1 LANESKQIVLD
12 FLNALYK
19 NEKHGYLTLWTLE
32 DKRTRWFH
40 VTEIDTAVSEAMKL
54 RNQQNVYFGVGL
66 RKERL
71 SEHQRGSSKDI
82 FSLPAVWLEID
93 LKSGV
98 HAADNLPDEQE
109 AEMILDTFPL
119 EPSIINHSGG
129 GLHCYWLFEQPVRI
143 RNEKEQQSAERMLR
157 RFQDIFIRLAR
168 SKGLHID
175 KTSDLARVLRIPGT
189 FNLKSDPKLVRTLK
203 INPECRYSLLELR
216 DAIEE
221 MEQNLSPEDNA
232 SRDQRDYGETHLPD
246 AQVEPILKGCRFI
259 QDYLQH
265 KESATY
271 NEWMAALSIGAYC
284 ENYEQICHDWSK
296 GHPDYSE
303 VETDRKIV
311 EIRSKMKPRTCR
323 YIHDEFGTCNECPYF
338 GKINSPIALGLKG
351 KINNETRKR
360 RMFQNTDL
368 GNAERLVYRHGQ
380 DIRYSKVFGKWYIW
394 DGKRWNE
401 DRTDQMKQLAKDTVR
416 NIYKEAY
423 EEEDAD
429 KRKLLSEHAKRS
441 ESRARIEAMISLAES
456 EVPVLPEEMDRDIWL
471 FNCQNGVIDLKT
483 GDLLPHKREYMMTK
497 ISPVTYDPNA
507 KCPTWI
513 QFLEDIMQD
522 ENGNIKHELIDFL
535 QKAIGYSLTG
545 DTSEQVV
552 FFLYGTGRNGKSTFV
567 NTIREIFGDYGKQ
580 TNADTFTVK
589 RSDRIN
595 NDIAALK
602 GARFVAATESEEGA
616 RLAESLM
623 KQVTGGDPIAARFL
637 YQEQFEYVPQYKI
650 FFTTNHK
657 PVIRGGD
664 EGIWRRIRLIPF
676 TVAIPLEKIDRNL
689 PQKLRAEMP
698 GILRWAVEGC
708 LKWQQEGLGNPKE
721 VQEATQG
728 YKEEMD
734 TLGNFIKENCVIVP
748 SAKCVVSELYKKYTE
763 WCEDNGEYVLSR
775 TKFNRK
781 IEERGFKKE
790 RSTGGNYYFF
800 GIGLRRDDTYLNSY
814 SPNSEQSEEIEEK
827 KTKLF
832 GLYKE
837 TPKNAEKASL
847 NFTSSLEQEKPAQK
861 VVPEYI

>member
-1 LANESKQIVLD
+1 MEEQNLQQATEFFGAVFKNARHGQVNIWSDQPKESSWCDPRNPKEAAEIAISLSS
-12 FLNALYK
+12 NA
-19 NEKHGYLTLWTLE
+19 
-32 DKRTRWFH
+32 
-40 VTEIDTAVSEAMKL
+40 
-54 RNQQNVYFGVGL
+54 NVYFGVGL
-66 RKERL
+66 RKKPL
-71 SEHQRGSSKDI
+71 GKKQRGRSEDI
-82 FSLPAVWLEID
+82 ISLPCVWLD
-93 LKSGV
+93 LDVQEGV
-98 HAADNLPDEQE
+98 HANKNRPTESQAKALLNV
-109 AEMILDTFPL
+109 FPL
-119 EPSIINHSGG
+119 EPSIIVHSGG
-129 GLHCYWLFEQPVRI
+129 GWHCYWLFDQPLHIHSEEDR
-143 RNEKEQQSAERMLR
+143 QSAERTLK
-157 RFQDIFIRLAR
+157 RFQNVFIRSAR
-168 SKGLHID
+168 SKGWIVD
-175 KTSDLARVLRIPGT
+175 NTSDLARVLRVPGT
-189 FNLKSDPKLVRTLK
+189 FNRKAEPKPVRILKLHS
-203 INPECRYSLLELR
+203 EQRYSVQDLL
-216 DAIEE
+216 DAIEKAE
-221 MEQNLSPEDNA
+221 ENLPPDLGTERQFN
-232 SRDQRDYGETHLPD
+232 REYTETQLPD
-246 AQVEPILKGCRFI
+246 ADASKIVSDCLFI
-259 QDYLQH
+259 QEYLKH
-265 KESATY
+265 KEVASY
-271 NEWMAALSIGAYC
+271 SEWLAALTIGAYC
-284 ENYEQICHDWSK
+284 ENGEHLVHEWSQ
-296 GHPDYSE
+296 GHPSYSE
-303 VETDRKIV
+303 REVDRKYE
-311 EIRSKMKPRTCR
+311 EIRNHMKPRTCAA
-323 YIHDEFGTCNECPYF
+323 IHEEFGTCAGCKHF

-351 KINNETRKR
+351 KINRETRERKV
-360 RMFQNTDL
+360 FKNTDL

-380 DIRYSKVFGKWYIW
+380 NIRYNHVFGKWYIW

-401 DRTDQMKQLAKDTVR
+401 DKSNQLKQLAKDTVR

-429 KRKLLSEHAKRS
+429 KRKALSEHAMRS

-456 EVPVLPEEMDRDIWL
+456 EVPVLPDDMDRDIWL

-497 ISPVTYDPNA
+497 ISPVAYDPNA
-507 KCPTWI
+507 ECPTWI
-513 QFLEDIMQD
+513 KFLEDIMQD

-567 NTIREIFGDYGKQ
+567 NTIKEILGDYGKQ

-589 RSDRIN
+589 RSDRVN

-616 RLAESLM
+616 RLAESLI
-623 KQVTGGDPIAARFL
+623 KQITGGDPIAARFL
-637 YQEQFEYVPQYKI
+637 HQEWFEYVPQYKI

-676 TVAIPLEKIDRNL
+676 TVTIPLEKLDKDL
-689 PQKLRAEMP
+689 PQKLRGEMP

-748 SAKCVVSELYKKYTE
+748 SAKCAVSELYKKYTE
-763 WCEDNGEYVLSR
+763 WCEDNGEFVLSR

-800 GIGLRRDDTYLNSY
+800 GIGLRSDIYLNSY
-814 SPNSEQSEEIEEK
+814 SPNSEQSEVIEEK
-827 KTKLF
+827 KTKF

-837 TPKNAEKASL
+837 TQKNAEKASL
-847 NFTSSLEQEKPAQK
+847 NFTSSLESENPAQK

>member
-40 VTEIDTAVSEAMKL
+40 VTEIDAAVSEAMKL

-98 HAADNLPDEQE
+98 HAANNLPDSQE

-119 EPSIINHSGG
+119 EPSIIVHSGG
-129 GLHCYWLFEQPVRI
+129 GWHCYWLFEKPLHIHSEEDR
-143 RNEKEQQSAERMLR
+143 QSAEHTLK
-157 RFQDIFIRLAR
+157 RFQSVFIRSAR
-168 SKGLHID
+168 GKGWTVD
-175 KTSDLARVLRIPGT
+175 NTSDLARVLRVPGT
-189 FNLKSDPKLVRTLK
+189 FNRKAEPKPVRVLKLQS
-203 INPECRYSLLELR
+203 EQRYSLQELLN
-216 DAIEE
+216 AIEKAE
-221 MEQNLSPEDNA
+221 ENLPPDLIAEKQFN
-232 SRDQRDYGETHLPD
+232 REYTETQLPD
-246 AQVEPILKGCRFI
+246 ADFSKILPECYFMQQCLKR
-259 QDYLQH
+259 
-265 KESATY
+265 KEVASY
-271 NEWMAALSIGAYC
+271 SEWLAGGTILSFC
-284 ENYEQICHDWSK
+284 ENGRQLFHEASK
-296 GHPDYSE
+296 GHPSYSE
-303 VETDRKIV
+303 REVDRKYE
-311 EIRSKMKPRTCR
+311 EIRAHMKPRTCAS
-323 YIHDEFGTCNECPYF
+323 IHEEFGTCAGCKHF

-351 KINNETRKR
+351 KINRETRERKV
-360 RMFQNTDL
+360 FKNTDL

-380 DIRYSKVFGKWYIW
+380 NIRYSKVFGKWYIW

-401 DRTDQMKQLAKDTVR
+401 DKTDKMKQLAKDTVR

-429 KRKLLSEHAKRS
+429 KRKALSEHAMRS
-441 ESRARIEAMISLAES
+441 ESRARIEAMISLAQS
-456 EVPVLPEEMDRDIWL
+456 EVPVLPEDMDRDIWL
-471 FNCQNGVIDLKT
+471 FNCQNGVIDLRT
-483 GDLLPHKREYMMTK
+483 GELLSHKREYMMTK
-497 ISPVTYDPNA
+497 ISPVAYDPNA
-507 KCPTWI
+507 ECPTWI
-513 QFLEDIMQD
+513 KFLEDIMQD
-522 ENGNIKHELIDFL
+522 ENGNIKYELIDFL

-567 NTIREIFGDYGKQ
+567 NTIKEIFGDYGKQ

-637 YQEQFEYVPQYKI
+637 HQEWFEYVPQYKI

-676 TVAIPLEKIDRNL
+676 TVTIPLEKLDKDL

-708 LKWQQEGLGNPKE
+708 LKWQQEGLGNPRE

-734 TLGNFIKENCVIVP
+734 TLGNFIKENCVILP
-748 SAKCVVSELYKKYTE
+748 SAKCTVSELYKRYSE

-800 GIGLRRDDTYLNSY
+800 GIGLRSDIYLNSY
-814 SPNSEQSEEIEEK
+814 SPNSEQSEVIEEK

-847 NFTSSLEQEKPAQK
+847 NFTSSLESENPDQK

>member
-1 LANESKQIVLD
+1 MFNQDQQLAVD
-12 FLNALYK
+12 FLQALYS
-19 NEKHGYLTLWTLE
+19 NEDKGYLTLWTAE
-32 DKRTRWFH
+32 DKKTRWYGLKD
-40 VTEIDTAVSEAMKL
+40 IALVSQKAIRLGQKF
-54 RNQQNVYFGVGL
+54 NVYFGIAL
-66 RKERL
+66 RKEPL
-71 SEHQRGSSKDI
+71 GEYQRGSNKDI
-82 FSLPAVWLEID
+82 FSLPCVWLEID
-93 LKSGV
+93 IQGGV
-98 HAADNLPDEQE
+98 HAAKNLPTKEQ
-109 AEMILDTFPL
+109 AEMLLNTFPL
-119 EPSIINHSGG
+119 EPSIVNHSGG

-143 RNEKEQQSAERMLR
+143 YSEKDRQGAERMLK
-157 RFQDIFIRLAR
+157 RFQTIFIRLAY
-168 SKGLHID
+168 SQGFVID
-175 KTSDLARVLRIPGT
+175 NTSDLARVLRVPGT
-189 FNLKSDPKLVRTLK
+189 FNRKEEPKPVRTLK
-203 INPECRYSLLELR
+203 LDADQRYSLLELLEAIQEVEAKLPQELKSER
-216 DAIEE
+216 QLKREHIETDIPDA
-221 MEQNLSPEDNA
+221 NA
-232 SRDQRDYGETHLPD
+232 SKIVSDCL
-246 AQVEPILKGCRFI
+246 FI
-259 QDYLQH
+259 QNYLEH
-265 KESATY
+265 KETASY
-271 NEWMAALSIGAYC
+271 PEWLAALTIGAYC
-284 ENYEQICHDWSK
+284 ENGEQLVHEWSR
-296 GHPDYSE
+296 GHPSYSE
-303 VETDRKIV
+303 REVDRKYE
-311 EIRSKMKPRTCR
+311 EIRSHMKPRTCAA
-323 YIHDEFGTCNECPYF
+323 IHEEFGTCAGCKYF

-351 KINNETRKR
+351 KINRETRERKV
-360 RMFQNTDL
+360 FKNTDL

-380 DIRYSKVFGKWYIW
+380 NIRYNHVFGKWYIW

-401 DRTDQMKQLAKDTVR
+401 DKSNQLKQLAKDTVR

-429 KRKLLSEHAKRS
+429 KRKALSEHAMRS

-456 EVPVLPEEMDRDIWL
+456 EVPVLPDDMDRDIWL

-497 ISPVTYDPNA
+497 ISPVAYDPNA
-507 KCPTWI
+507 ECPTWI
-513 QFLEDIMQD
+513 KFLEDIMQD

-567 NTIREIFGDYGKQ
+567 NTIKEILGDYGKQ

-589 RSDRIN
+589 RSDRVN

-616 RLAESLM
+616 RLAESLI
-623 KQVTGGDPIAARFL
+623 KQITGGDPIAARFL
-637 YQEQFEYVPQYKI
+637 HQEWFEYVPQYKI

-676 TVAIPLEKIDRNL
+676 TVTIPLEKLDKDL
-689 PQKLRAEMP
+689 PQKLRGEMP

-748 SAKCVVSELYKKYTE
+748 SAKCAVSELYKKYTE
-763 WCEDNGEYVLSR
+763 WCEDNGEFVLSR

-800 GIGLRRDDTYLNSY
+800 GIGLRSDIYLNSY
-814 SPNSEQSEEIEEK
+814 SPNSEQSEVIEEK
-827 KTKLF
+827 KTKF

-837 TPKNAEKASL
+837 TQKNAEKASL
-847 NFTSSLEQEKPAQK
+847 NFTSSLESENPAQK

>member
-19 NEKHGYLTLWTLE
+19 NEKNGYLTLWTLE
-32 DKRTRWFH
+32 DKQTRWFH
-40 VTEIDTAVSEAMKL
+40 VTEIDAVVYEAMKL
-54 RNQQNVYFGVGL
+54 RSQQNVYFGVGL

-71 SEHQRGSSKDI
+71 SERQRGSSKDV

-143 RNEKEQQSAERMLR
+143 RNEKEQQSVERMLR

-175 KTSDLARVLRIPGT
+175 KTSDLARVLRVPGT
-189 FNLKSDPKLVRTLK
+189 FNLKSDPKPVQTLK

-221 MEQNLSPEDNA
+221 MEKSLSPKDNA
-232 SRDQRDYGETHLPD
+232 SWEQRDYGETYLPD
-246 AQVEPILKGCRFI
+246 AQVEPILRGCRFI
-259 QDYLQH
+259 QDYLQY

-271 NEWMAALSIGAYC
+271 NEWLAALTIGAYC
-284 ENYEQICHDWSK
+284 ENGEHLVHEWSK
-296 GHPDYSE
+296 GHPSYSE
-303 VETDRKIV
+303 REVDRKYE
-311 EIRSKMKPRTCR
+311 EIRTHMKPRTCAA
-323 YIHDEFGTCNECPYF
+323 IHEEFGTCAGCKHF

-351 KINNETRKR
+351 KINRETRERKV
-360 RMFQNTDL
+360 FKNTDL

-380 DIRYSKVFGKWYIW
+380 NIRYSKVFGKWYIW

-401 DRTDQMKQLAKDTVR
+401 DKTDKMKQLAKDTVR

-429 KRKLLSEHAKRS
+429 KRKALSEHAMRS
-441 ESRARIEAMISLAES
+441 ESRARIEAMISLAQS
-456 EVPVLPEEMDRDIWL
+456 EVPVLPEDMDRDIWL
-471 FNCQNGVIDLKT
+471 FNCQNGVIDLRT
-483 GDLLPHKREYMMTK
+483 GELLSHKREYMMTK
-497 ISPVTYDPNA
+497 ISPVAYDPNA
-507 KCPTWI
+507 ECPTWI
-513 QFLEDIMQD
+513 KFLEDIMQD
-522 ENGNIKHELIDFL
+522 ENGNIKYELIDFL

-567 NTIREIFGDYGKQ
+567 NTIKEIFGDYGKQ

-637 YQEQFEYVPQYKI
+637 HQEWFEYVPQYKI

-676 TVAIPLEKIDRNL
+676 TVTIPLEKLDKDL

-734 TLGNFIKENCVIVP
+734 TLGNFIKENCIILP
-748 SAKCVVSELYKKYTE
+748 SAKCTVSELYKRYSE

-800 GIGLRRDDTYLNSY
+800 GIGLRSDIYLNSY
-814 SPNSEQSEEIEEK
+814 SPNSEQSEVIEEK

-837 TPKNAEKASL
+837 KPKNAEKASL
-847 NFTSSLEQEKPAQK
+847 NFTSSLESENPNQK
-861 VVPEYI
+861 EVPEYI